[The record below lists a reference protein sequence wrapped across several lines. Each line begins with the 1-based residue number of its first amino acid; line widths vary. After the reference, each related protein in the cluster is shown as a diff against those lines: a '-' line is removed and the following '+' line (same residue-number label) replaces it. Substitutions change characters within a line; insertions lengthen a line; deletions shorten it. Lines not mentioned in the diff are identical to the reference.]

1 MRGEGRAEELLRAWR
16 TAAAAAV
23 ELGFKVPT
31 PGAGQRLQP
40 GLEGRGMAPPVRADQ
55 PQDLLRQAVA
65 ARSLGRPGM
74 QTVELFRQAFG
85 VLDADSDI
93 LITVGDLQTLL
104 NPPWRTDPAE
114 LASMLHTFDF
124 DGDSAVNVAEFVL
137 ATANETKSP
146 KRSVPDVQK
155 IASSRQARASLV
167 SNNSPSQLSPVQ
179 VRAGGWFAVSPRDS

>member
-1 MRGEGRAEELLRAWR
+1 MRGEERAEELLRAWR

-23 ELGFKVPT
+23 ELGFKEHT
-31 PGAGQRLQP
+31 PDAGQLLQP
-40 GLEGRGMAPPVRADQ
+40 GLKGRVMAPPVRADQ

-74 QTVELFRQAFG
+74 QRVELFRQAFG
-85 VLDADSDI
+85 ALDADSDS

-146 KRSVPDVQK
+146 KRSVEQRV
-155 IASSRQARASLV
+155 ASSRQARASLV